1 MKRIFTIL
9 TLAFILATPQV
20 KAQINFVNADFENW
34 SSNTSASGWN
44 TLGYMGFN
52 LCEFSRTTDAYS
64 GNFAASISSQMLPSL
79 VSNMLGIPQIA
90 IPGFMTNA
98 TIDFTQL
105 ISIFQGI
112 SNIGDGI
119 SLTDN
124 LEMLNSLSNILTN
137 GLNVDGYEVS
147 AINGQFSFEPASS
160 TEMGLLATILVNTEN
175 NSRSIVGGG
184 VQEIIDA
191 TDGYQDFSIEMFSLG
206 KAQELIFLALTTS
219 MDTNAVEFGKL
230 KLDNLSISANQVGLE
245 EIEEDNSIV
254 LYPNPAKQSFKI
266 QCNTPKQV
274 SICDAIG
281 RTIKQFDNYTPNTTI
296 TLENKG
302 IYFVKIDNSYKKL
315 VIE

>member
-9 TLAFILATPQV
+9 TLAFILAMPQV

-79 VSNMLGIPQIA
+79 VSSMLGIPQVA

-105 ISIFQGI
+105 LSIFQGI
-112 SNIGDGI
+112 SNIGEGS

-124 LEMLNSLSNILTN
+124 LEMLNNLSNILTN
-137 GLNVDGYEVS
+137 GLNVDGYEIS
-147 AINGQFSFEPASS
+147 AINGQFSFETASS
-160 TEMGLLATILVNTEN
+160 MDMGLLAALLVNTEN
-175 NSRSIVGGG
+175 NSRTIVGGG
-184 VQEIIDA
+184 VQEIVDA
-191 TDGYQDFSIEMFSLG
+191 TNGYQDFTIDIFSLG
-206 KAQELIFLALTTS
+206 KAQELIFLTLTTS
-219 MDTNAVEFGKL
+219 MDTNATEFGIL
-230 KLDNLSISANQVGLE
+230 KIDNLSISANQVGLE
-245 EIEEDNSIV
+245 NIEENNSIV

-266 QCNTPKQV
+266 QCDTPKQV
-274 SICDAIG
+274 SICDAMG
-281 RTIKQFDNYTPNTTI
+281 RTIKYFENYTPSTTI

-302 IYFVKIDNSYKKL
+302 VYFVKIDNSCKKL